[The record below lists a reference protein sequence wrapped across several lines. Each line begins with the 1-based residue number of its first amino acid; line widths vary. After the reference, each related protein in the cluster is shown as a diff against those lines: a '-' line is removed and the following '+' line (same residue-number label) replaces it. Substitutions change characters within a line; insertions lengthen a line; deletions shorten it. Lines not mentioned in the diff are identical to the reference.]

1 MKIVTALA
9 GAFLAA
15 VLLLF
20 IVDIYTPDQTIID
33 LPLLIIFFI
42 VWSVGFGYATIE
54 ANLKK
59 KIVAVLIIEGIALTG
74 MAGYYIIARDFNQ
87 YIFHFTV
94 GVLVIILMFFLKD
107 KKS

>member
-20 IVDIYTPDQTIID
+20 IVDIYTTNQTIMD

-59 KIVAVLIIEGIALTG
+59 KIIAVLIIEGIALTG
-74 MAGYYIIARDFNQ
+74 MAGYYIIVRGFNQ
-87 YIFHFTV
+87 YIFHLTI
-94 GVLVIILMFFLKD
+94 GDLVITFMFFLRD
-107 KKS
+107 KKG